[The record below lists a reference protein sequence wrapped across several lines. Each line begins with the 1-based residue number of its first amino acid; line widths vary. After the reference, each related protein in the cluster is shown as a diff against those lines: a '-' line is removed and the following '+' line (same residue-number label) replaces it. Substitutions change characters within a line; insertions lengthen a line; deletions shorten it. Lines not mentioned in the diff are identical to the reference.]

1 MLLIFNFPNL
11 ASIFNC
17 FNLSGGMVI
26 CMLNLLL
33 LKGFKLKLYPLLEE
47 RDSFTFKLSFE
58 CSLLYY
64 CPRNISL

>member
-17 FNLSGGMVI
+17 FNLLGGMVI

>member
-33 LKGFKLKLYPLLEE
+33 LKGFRLKLYPLLEE
-47 RDSFTFKLSFE
+47 RDSFTFKLPF
-58 CSLLYY
+58 
-64 CPRNISL
+64 